1 MIAYNEKE
9 LDRLSIN
16 QDASLALE
24 RKLISKDEYEA
35 INNAHPVVLYS
46 PNIFIR
52 IGLFLV
58 TVVIVLMSYG
68 LLLIPLGGLLSSN
81 GVWAAVTIIF
91 GLLTYTSLEW
101 LIYNKRHY
109 RSGVDDALLWLSL
122 GHIIGA
128 AGVFMNFSE
137 LGMSILI
144 LVLSSAATVRFA
156 NSVMSA
162 VMFSS
167 FIAIIFY
174 SLTPLGS
181 TAKFILPFV
190 IMVVS
195 ILIYWMISR
204 IKHKNKLRHYR
215 YCFKM
220 WAFLSLITLYV
231 SVNYFAVREL
241 TIQLFGLQ
249 LPEGASIPGGWF
261 FWFTTI
267 VIPPLYIMRALQTKD
282 SLMLRTGML
291 LLVATVFTIRYYYS
305 VAPVEEVMTAGGV
318 ILIVAAYF
326 IIKYLRTPKSGIT
339 DQEPEYEDHWDA
351 LQLEAITIAETFQK
365 SAPPAEGGFRFG
377 GGSSGGGG
385 ASGEY

>member
-1 MIAYNEKE
+1 MIAYNDNT
-9 LDRLSIN
+9 LDQLSIN
-16 QDASLALE
+16 QEARLALE
-24 RKLISKDEYEA
+24 RKLISKDEYEV
-35 INNAHPVVLYS
+35 INKAHPVALYR

-58 TVVIVLMSYG
+58 TVVIVFMSYG
-68 LLLIPLGGLLSSN
+68 LLLLMGGSVLSSN
-81 GVWAAVTIIF
+81 GVWATVTIIF
-91 GLLTYTSLEW
+91 GLLVYASLEW
-101 LIYNKRHY
+101 LIYNKKHY
-109 RSGVDDALLWLSL
+109 RSGVDDALLWLAL

-128 AGVFMNFSE
+128 TGIFMNLSE
-137 LGMSILI
+137 LWMSILI
-144 LVLSSAATVRFA
+144 FVLSSAATIRFA

-174 SLTPLGS
+174 SVIPLGS
-181 TAKFILPFV
+181 MAKFVLPFI
-190 IMVVS
+190 IMAIS
-195 ILIYWMISR
+195 LLIYWIVATIR
-204 IKHKNKLRHYR
+204 HKNKLRHYR

-220 WAFLSLITLYV
+220 AAFLSLVTIYV

-241 TIQLFGLQ
+241 TIHQFGLQ

-261 FWFTTI
+261 FWITTI
-267 VIPPLYIMRALQTKD
+267 AIPPLYIIRALQKKD
-282 SLMLRTGML
+282 TLMLRTGML

-305 VAPVEEVMTAGGV
+305 VAPVEVVMTAGGI

-326 IIKYLRTPKSGIT
+326 IIKYLRTPKFGVT
-339 DQEPEYEDHWDA
+339 DQEPEYEGHQDA
-351 LQLEAITIAETFQK
+351 LQLEAIAIAETFQK
-365 SAPPAEGGFRFG
+365 NTPPADGGFRFG